1 MCNIL
6 KESRWTQDRNTAVVN
21 DWEYKH
27 ILLMF
32 DDNLHIVLLSK
43 KVYPKKPP
51 SCRSDNHATYCCT
64 LNNIFSG

>member
-1 MCNIL
+1 MTRFRQQIDRLLFSIYNMNMELSNFKKRVVCNIL

-32 DDNLHIVLLSK
+32 DDNLHIVLL
-43 KVYPKKPP
+43 
-51 SCRSDNHATYCCT
+51 
-64 LNNIFSG
+64 

>member
-27 ILLMF
+27 ILLMLVIIHTLF
-32 DDNLHIVLLSK
+32 YCEK
-43 KVYPKKPP
+43 KCILKSLRVVEVIIMLPTV
-51 SCRSDNHATYCCT
+51 A
-64 LNNIFSG
+64 L

>member
-1 MCNIL
+1 MSNIL

-32 DDNLHIVLLSK
+32 DDNLHIVLL
-43 KVYPKKPP
+43 
-51 SCRSDNHATYCCT
+51 
-64 LNNIFSG
+64 